1 MSSRDDLKI
10 ENANSLSRQ
19 RATRSRRDAERKV
32 DDRRK
37 DLLQGASSTQE
48 RRQIKA
54 GIYDLDTT
62 RTDENKQGTDERVAN
77 DGIDRVGNQ
86 STTASNSESGSGLPN
101 GTNENDLLY
110 WDGNGWVAFAAPAT
124 TGTFVLG
131 VVAGSMTWIAGE
143 EC

>member
-19 RATRSRRDAERKV
+19 RAARSRRDAERKI

-48 RRQIKA
+48 RRKIKA

-77 DGIDRVGNQ
+77 DGIDRVGSQ
-86 STTASNSESGSGLPN
+86 STTASSGG
-101 GTNENDLLY
+101 G
-110 WDGNGWVAFAAPAT
+110 GGAFELDVVKDDNTAGRASF
-124 TGTFVLG
+124 TGGGIT
-131 VVAGSMTWIAGE
+131 
-143 EC
+143 